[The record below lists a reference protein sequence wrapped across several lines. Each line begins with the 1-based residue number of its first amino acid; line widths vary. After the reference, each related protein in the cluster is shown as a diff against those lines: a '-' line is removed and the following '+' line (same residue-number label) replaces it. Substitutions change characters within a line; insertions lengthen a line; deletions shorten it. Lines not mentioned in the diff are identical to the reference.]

1 MNDFNFD
8 LDLFIETAKKY
19 GATVTKGTGK
29 ITVGGE
35 PLTSQRLSD
44 IMNFEHSAEVMCS
57 DEWNEGYNTAEN
69 ILTWIEE
76 NQ

>member
-1 MNDFNFD
+1 MNEFNFD
-8 LDLFIETAKKY
+8 LDLVIEIAKKY
-19 GATVTKGTGK
+19 GVTVTEGTGQ
-29 ITVGGE
+29 ITMNGK
-35 PLTSQRLSD
+35 PLTSQRLSN

-57 DEWNEGYNTAEN
+57 DEWNEGYNEAEK